1 MSTSRVARGGA
12 LTRVAVGQVARDLGV
27 QVATIGKGADERRSR
42 RESSGA
48 AAAAQFAKVLG
59 GMKGGATKIGQ
70 MLSMIDLSALPSAYR
85 EPLQS
90 ELGSLLDSVPEVA
103 FPQMRD
109 QIELGV
115 QDSLE
120 SVFAEFDTEP
130 VGSASIGQVYRAVL
144 ADGRRVA
151 VKVKYPGVDQAVE
164 SDIRNLVAFVKF
176 WHRALP
182 IGGAKELV
190 AEVAD
195 ALRGELDYEAE
206 ASNQRR
212 AAALYRGHPFVVVPD
227 VVPEFCGSD
236 ILVTEWFDGSH
247 FDEWHTLSQRE
258 RDRLGEI
265 IFRFYVGGIY
275 RNSEFCADPHPGNV
289 LLGSDGRVG
298 FVDYG
303 AYKVMTPEEVAFEVG
318 MWNAAAR
325 RDAAT
330 LYGLVVEQG
339 MVSDT
344 DSIGPAECLEYA
356 VHAYGWQLGLG
367 GGRVDGVDRAILSM
381 FDPRNDAFDAFRR
394 QNFPPAHLVSR
405 RVDLFATT
413 MLRSLGAEA
422 NWSAIASE
430 WLADGLPTTD
440 LGRME
445 AEWLAARE

>member
-1 MSTSRVARGGA
+1 M
-12 LTRVAVGQVARDLGV
+12 ARDLGV

-90 ELGSLLDSVPEVA
+90 ELGSLLDSVPEVP

-109 QIELGV
+109 QIERGV

-176 WHRALP
+176 WRRALP

-227 VVPEFCGSD
+227 VVPELCGSD

-303 AYKVMTPEEVAFEVG
+303 AYKVMTP
-318 MWNAAAR
+318 
-325 RDAAT
+325 
-330 LYGLVVEQG
+330 
-339 MVSDT
+339 
-344 DSIGPAECLEYA
+344 
-356 VHAYGWQLGLG
+356 G
-367 GGRVDGVDRAILSM
+367 GGGVRGRHVERRGAPGCGDALRPCRRAGDGLRHGFDRPGRMPRVRLTCVRVATGSGRWA
-381 FDPRNDAFDAFRR
+381 
-394 QNFPPAHLVSR
+394 SR
-405 RVDLFATT
+405 RRRPGDPVDV
-413 MLRSLGAEA
+413 RSSQRCIRRLPSTEFPSGA
-422 NWSAIASE
+422 S
-430 WLADGLPTTD
+430 GLPE
-440 LGRME
+440 GRFVRNHYV
-445 AEWLAARE
+445 AVVGG